1 MVVIVGLI
9 VVLVAVTFVLTRL
22 TSVAGTHD
30 SFAILGQ
37 RIGGS
42 VVAVRDC
49 ARGDGVGMAKG
60 IVGRRAAPAKP
71 DLTNAIM
78 LSHN

>member
-22 TSVAGTHD
+22 SVAGTHD

-49 ARGDGVGMAKG
+49 ARGDGVGMAEG